1 MRRKPFARGAN
12 HFGKSR
18 KSFCPRRKTFVPAAQ
33 VILRRVL
40 AIARASRAH
49 QEASS
54 TSSRHKPFTF
64 PRRSLRAPREPSLQ
78 FCPPVAAVRRQSA
91 WRSWRTSGQSNRIVA
106 TYDGPCPALAAGTR
120 LGKQRSWRT
129 KSASCQEPFTSPG
142 RATGVR
148 SIRRALERHPIA
160 RHPARNP
167 AVFPCMNP
175 V

>member
-1 MRRKPFARGAN
+1 MRRKPFCQL
-12 HFGKSR
+12 R
-18 KSFCPRRKTFVPAAQ
+18 KPFWQVAQIILPAAQ

-54 TSSRHKPFTF
+54 TSSRHKRFTF

-78 FCPPVAAVRRQSA
+78 FCPPVAAVRRQYA
-91 WRSWRTSGQSNRIVA
+91 WRPWRTSGQSNRIVS

-148 SIRRALERHPIA
+148 SIRRALERHPTA